1 MNRVVTV
8 AALWALFAGN
18 VLADDLPAQKPDPA
32 KIRDDASYSIGV
44 EIGQSMKSNGLQVN
58 LQQLVEG
65 LTAGLNGTKPRL
77 TDEQMAAAKRALFE
91 MMANSSRQKGV
102 DFLAANAKK
111 PGVVTLESG
120 LQYKVLK
127 AGNGPS
133 PKATDTVSTHY
144 RGTLID
150 GTEFDSSYKR
160 NMPTSF
166 PVNRVIPGWTEA
178 LQKMKVGDRW
188 QLFIPSELAYG
199 ARGAGDVIGPH
210 ETLIFDIELLEIV
223 NE

>member
-8 AALWALFAGN
+8 AALWVLLAGT

-58 LQQLVEG
+58 LQQLVDG

-77 TDEQMAAAKRALFE
+77 TDEQMGVAKRALFDL
-91 MMANSSRQKGV
+91 MANSSRQKGV

-127 AGNGPS
+127 SGNGPS

-188 QLFIPSELAYG
+188 QLYIPSELAYG